1 VRLLLPLLLLCACT
15 FQPEPGVKV
24 VVPAMPTTL
33 DWSHSDPT
41 SWVNYPVMLATLRG
55 LTTLRPDHTVGPGLA
70 THWERATDAQGRE
83 RYTFHLRRDVRWS
96 DGVTPLTAEDFVFAW
111 RRALQG
117 RERGEMADLL
127 GAAEVLEL
135 QEKGAS
141 APELQKA
148 LAQVGVQAVDAHTL
162 RVTLASARSYFL
174 ARLANVYLFF
184 PAPAALLTGRD
195 AEWVRD
201 YFDRPRDVHP
211 LALGPWRVERW
222 DRAGERVRL
231 VRNPHT
237 AFPPPLGAG
246 ERQPEVV
253 TLLKSEIGPALYER
267 GRVGFVF
274 VDSALALRGA
284 PPKDLRRE
292 PLLSTYF
299 LAFNTQAPG
308 LEDAA
313 VRRALSRALDR

>member
-1 VRLLLPLLLLCACT
+1 VRRLLLPLLLTLTTCT
-15 FQPEPGVKV
+15 FQPDAGVKV

-55 LTTLRPDHTVGPGLA
+55 LTTLREDHTVGPGLA
-70 THWERATDAQGRE
+70 THWERVTDAQGHE

-96 DGVTPLTAEDFVFAW
+96 DGVTPLTAADFVFAW

-127 GAAEVLEL
+127 GARAVLAL
-135 QEKGAS
+135 QERGAP
-141 APELQKA
+141 AEELTRA
-148 LAQVGVQAVDAHTL
+148 LAQVGVRAVGAHTL
-162 RVTLASARSYFL
+162 QVTLAAPRSYFL

-184 PAPAALLTGRD
+184 PAPAAHLAGRD

-201 YFDRPRDVHP
+201 YFDRPGDGHP

-231 VRNPHT
+231 VKNPHT
-237 AFPPPLGAG
+237 AFPPPLGEG
-246 ERQPEVV
+246 ERQPAVV
-253 TLLKSEIGPALYER
+253 TLLRSEIGPGGLR
-267 GRVGFVF
+267 
-274 VDSALALRGA
+274 LRGQRAGAAGKA
-284 PPKDLRRE
+284 PR
-292 PLLSTYF
+292 
-299 LAFNTQAPG
+299 
-308 LEDAA
+308 
-313 VRRALSRALDR
+313 